1 MLFYVTT
8 TKNQNNVAIWLFF
21 LTFLT
26 FLMIIIGGLTR
37 LTESGLSMVD
47 WRPILGIIPPLS
59 NENWLKVFSAYKA
72 SPEFIIVNKSM
83 NLDEFKYIFWWEW
96 FHRFFARFIGIVFIL
111 PLIFFVVKKAIPKR
125 LFLTLIIIFA
135 FGLFQALVGW
145 WMVKSGLNDNP
156 YVSQYRLT
164 FHLINALII
173 FAILFWTALN
183 SSNNKIIKFYS
194 SNFSEKIFFFGII
207 LLFITIISGGFMAGT
222 NAGQSFNT
230 FPLMNGSIIP
240 DGYIIDDYGLRN
252 IFENTIAI
260 NFNHRWIG
268 SFTFI
273 YILSF
278 TIYLLL
284 SSKIT
289 ITIKPI
295 SLFAVLFFSSLQFF
309 LGILTLLSN
318 VKISFASLH
327 QSNSVLLLAS
337 LLFAY
342 YQFKNNANK
351 PNSL

>member
-1 MLFYVTT
+1 MLFSDVATSN
-8 TKNQNNVAIWLFF
+8 KKNVAIWLFC
-21 LTFLT
+21 LTFLI

-47 WRPILGIIPPLS
+47 WRPILGIIPPL
-59 NENWLKVFSAYKA
+59 NHENWLKVFSAYKA
-72 SPEFIIVNKSM
+72 SPEFNIVNKSM

-96 FHRFFARFIGIVFIL
+96 FHRFFARFIGIVYIL

-125 LFLTLIIIFA
+125 LFLTLIIIFI

-183 SSNNKIIKFYS
+183 SLNNKIIKFYS
-194 SNFSEKIFFFGII
+194 SSFSETIFFIGIA

-230 FPLMNGSIIP
+230 FPLMNGLIIP
-240 DGYIIDDYGLRN
+240 DGYIVDGYGVRN

-260 NFNHRWIG
+260 I
-268 SFTFI
+268 
-273 YILSF
+273 SF

-284 SSKIT
+284 SCKIT
-289 ITIKPI
+289 MTIKTI
-295 SLFAVLFFSSLQFF
+295 SLFSVLFFSSLQFF

-342 YQFKNNANK
+342 YQFKNDANK

>member
-1 MLFYVTT
+1 MHFIHSDS
-8 TKNQNNVAIWLFF
+8 KNHIGISIWL
-21 LTFLT
+21 LILSIMA
-26 FLMIIIGGLTR
+26 FLMIVIGGLTR
-37 LTESGLSMVD
+37 LTGSGLSMVD
-47 WRPILGIIPPLS
+47 WNPIMGTIPPLS
-59 NENWLKVFSAYKA
+59 HLAWVDAFDNYKA
-72 SPEFIIVNKSM
+72 TPEFQIVNKLMS
-83 NLDEFKYIFWWEW
+83 LDEFKYIFWWEW

-125 LFLTLIIIFA
+125 LFLTLMIIFA

-289 ITIKPI
+289 ITIKSI

-351 PNSL
+351 LNSL